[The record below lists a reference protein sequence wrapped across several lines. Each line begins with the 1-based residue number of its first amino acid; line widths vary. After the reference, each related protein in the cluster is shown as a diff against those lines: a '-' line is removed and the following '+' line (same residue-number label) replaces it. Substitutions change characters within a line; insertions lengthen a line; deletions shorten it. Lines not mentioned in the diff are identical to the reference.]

1 MNGHTTSPRARRRV
15 LVVDDEVD
23 IRVIVGLNLDLAG
36 MDHGEAGDGHEALDS
51 LRSDEWDACVL
62 DLAMPA
68 LSGFDVLRALCA
80 DGVTERIAV
89 IVLSAKASPASAI
102 EAMRLGAHVHLT
114 KPFSPAAVAQT
125 VKELIALTPGERG
138 VRRDEMLDR
147 AGALAR
153 LGIESV

>member
-1 MNGHTTSPRARRRV
+1 MNARAVHPTSRRRV

-36 MDHGEAGDGHEALDS
+36 MDHGEARDGHEALDS
-51 LRSDEWDACVL
+51 LRSDDWDACIL

-68 LSGFDVLRALCA
+68 LSGFDVLRALSEE
-80 DGVTERIAV
+80 GITERIAV
-89 IVLSAKASPASAI
+89 IVLSAKTSPASAI
-102 EAMRLGAHVHLT
+102 EAMQLGAHVHLT

-125 VKELIALTPGERG
+125 VKELITLRPDERGER
-138 VRRDEMLDR
+138 RRQMLDR

-153 LGIESV
+153 LGIGIV